1 MKREPVPA
9 RLEDGV
15 VLSAAIAI
23 AVASSSSASS
33 TPQLATSASRAA
45 SSKEQLAEPAV
56 HVHGLPTARGG
67 VAREAIGARSPVDKA
82 LPRAVAREAV
92 GARPLS

>member
-1 MKREPVPA
+1 MGSPPA
-9 RLEDGV
+9 SRTV
-15 VLSAAIAI
+15 WYSAQRITI

-67 VAREAIGARSPVDKA
+67 VAREAIGARSPVEKA